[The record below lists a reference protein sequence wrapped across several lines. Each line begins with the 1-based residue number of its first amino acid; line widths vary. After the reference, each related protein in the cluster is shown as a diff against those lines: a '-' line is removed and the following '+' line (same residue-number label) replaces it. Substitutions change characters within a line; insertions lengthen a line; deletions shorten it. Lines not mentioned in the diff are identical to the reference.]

1 MLNKIRNKILPKNPD
16 NAGKKRNAR
25 IDFDNSFPDV
35 PRLDGK
41 RMGAG
46 SIPDMEVYLDNCLE
60 NLLKEHNTP
69 RAQKYLT
76 EIRPYMTYEDEPVLN
91 GEMSV
96 AKMHLDK
103 YFPKISEEDF
113 QLEIQLIHEINKMG
127 CHVLFIYR
135 IDSLED
141 DEIKKITPLLMG
153 YVGRFESVLSN
164 LELILK
170 IGRKGNYQA
179 TDFLIEEFKK
189 PNIYGREITDDM
201 TELQKELRWSS
212 SRRWAVSNALLQ
224 IKDKSRLDDYIEF
237 TKNTDTRQDCFLI
250 TDLIGRY
257 KCQKSYECLID
268 LLNDTDWH
276 LQGSAL
282 NALRFY
288 YKYDDIE
295 EHVRPFLDN
304 EHDALREYA
313 RKNMRKIQ
321 KYRHKKEE

>member
-16 NAGKKRNAR
+16 NTVKKRNAR
-25 IDFDNSFPDV
+25 VDFDNSFPDV
-35 PRLDGK
+35 PRLEGK
-41 RMGAG
+41 RLGAG
-46 SIPDMEVYLDNCLE
+46 SIPDMEAYLDNCLE

-76 EIRPYMTYEDEPVLN
+76 EIRPYITYEDEPGLT
-91 GEMSV
+91 GRMSV
-96 AKMHLDK
+96 AKMYLDN
-103 YFPKISEEDF
+103 YFPKLSEEDF

-127 CHVLFIYR
+127 CHALFLYR

-153 YVGRFESVLSN
+153 YIGRFEYFSTN
-164 LELILK
+164 RDLILK

-224 IKDKSRLDDYIEF
+224 IKDKSRLDDYIEL
-237 TKNTDTRQDCFLI
+237 TKNAVTRQDCWFI
-250 TDLIGRY
+250 ADLIGRY

-268 LLNDTDWH
+268 LLYDANLH
-276 LQGSAL
+276 LQASAL

-295 EHVRPFLDN
+295 EHVRPFMDS

-313 RKNMRKIQ
+313 RKNMKKIQ
-321 KYRHKKEE
+321 KYRQKKEA

>member
-1 MLNKIRNKILPKNPD
+1 MLLNKIRNKILPQNPD
-16 NAGKKRNAR
+16 NTVKKRNAR
-25 IDFDNSFPDV
+25 IDFDNSYPDV

-41 RMGAG
+41 RLGAE
-46 SIPDMEVYLDNCLE
+46 SIPDMDAYLDNCVE
-60 NLLKEHNTP
+60 NLLKEHNNP

-76 EIRPYMTYEDEPVLN
+76 EIRPYITYEDEPGLI
-91 GEMSV
+91 GEMLVSNGY
-96 AKMHLDK
+96 LDDI
-103 YFPKISEEDF
+103 FPKLSEEDF

-127 CHVLFIYR
+127 CHVLFLHR
-135 IDSLED
+135 MGFLED

-164 LELILK
+164 LALILE

-189 PNIYGREITDDM
+189 PNIYEREITDDM
-201 TELQKELRWSS
+201 TELQKELRWNS

-237 TKNTDTRQDCFLI
+237 TKNADTRQDCFLI
-250 TDLIGRY
+250 ADLIGRY
-257 KCQKSYECLID
+257 KCQKSYECLLD

-304 EHDALREYA
+304 KHDALREYA
-313 RKNMRKIQ
+313 RKNMKKIQ
-321 KYRHKKEE
+321 KYRQKGE